1 MEKKKCDQIES
12 EIQVP
17 GPDGY
22 ETVEP
27 LMADTLDESETAI
40 ISDDHESVDQKE
52 DENVITSFE
61 ELEEEMG
68 DVKPHRLE
76 FNDIED
82 LTEELDE
89 EGNLPEP
96 PPQLDMSEIAEIAHN
111 TVAFYNAMMFP
122 KNAAPLFS
130 ELSEEDQI
138 SLRNEVHEIMQTASN
153 PDDVGVAKMKYA
165 QRAMSLM
172 AQGYKFGMVE
182 DEEKKETR
190 LVMPWEYLPNEYRM
204 PVILFRNVAKTLVM
218 SVWSG
223 I

>member
-1 MEKKKCDQIES
+1 MGKKKTD
-12 EIQVP
+12 P
-17 GPDGY
+17 
-22 ETVEP
+22 VEP
-27 LMADTLDESETAI
+27 LMAGELSESETAPI
-40 ISDDHESVDQKE
+40 EGIQGPAIEHIIIDEADEISDEVYE
-52 DENVITSFE
+52 EAVAPTSFE

-68 DVKPHRLE
+68 DVTPHRLE

-96 PPQLDMSEIAEIAHN
+96 PPQLDMAHIAEIAHN

-122 KNAAPLFS
+122 KNQAPLFS
-130 ELSEEDQI
+130 ELSEEDQAL
-138 SLRNEVHEIMQTASN
+138 LRTEVHEIMQTASN

-172 AQGYKFGMVE
+172 AQGYSFGLEE
-182 DEEKKETR
+182 DEENKKTR